1 MTHLTNGISAGKV
14 CSTIGGDRIPTEDV
28 RRSTP
33 FRCRWVT
40 SPNELMG
47 GTKCRSANWLR
58 RCRARRARRP
68 SRISART
75 TAPASRRWP
84 TCQTYRPCSR
94 GSTPRGPTPRRGDL
108 LRLHRRC
115 RDGATLS
122 ALLYALH
129 LGVVRRWGR
138 LARRSVDPQEGAAE
152 LLAAL
157 ITSLDSFDPDA
168 RTPHVQAGVEL
179 NVRNHLRRTR
189 REERRRREAHTR
201 IARIAE
207 SARADLDAGVHR
219 FEALIERPEVRAAND
234 LACASPSLDRDASR
248 DVESLLVARAILRPR
263 DASLVCLVDVHD
275 LTVAEAASSLG
286 MRFECARKA
295 LLRARRRLRDR
306 RGALEALTQPLAH
319 RA

>member
-1 MTHLTNGISAGKV
+1 MQIS
-14 CSTIGGDRIPTEDV
+14 
-28 RRSTP
+28 
-33 FRCRWVT
+33 
-40 SPNELMG
+40 EL
-47 GTKCRSANWLR
+47 
-58 RCRARRARRP
+58 
-68 SRISART
+68 
-75 TAPASRRWP
+75 APALSRAARAASFTDLCAHHGAGLVTLADVP
-84 TCQTYRPCSR
+84 DMQTLLARLDAERSYSATRDALLA
-94 GSTPRGPTPRRGDL
+94 DL

-138 LARRSVDPQEGAAE
+138 LARRGVDPQEGAAA

-179 NVRNHLRRTR
+179 SVRNHLRRTR
-189 REERRRREAHTR
+189 REERRRREAHAR
-201 IARIAE
+201 IARIVE
-207 SARADLDAGVHR
+207 SARADLDAGIHR

-234 LACASPSLDRDASR
+234 PACASPSLDRDASR
-248 DVESLLVARAILRPR
+248 HVESLLVSRAILRPR

-286 MRFECARKA
+286 MRFEGARKA

-306 RGALEALTQPLAH
+306 RGALEALLQPLAH